1 MTRLIRSPSYP
12 FISLPEAVERARTLY
27 AAARRSTVSADAA
40 AEVWGYSA
48 KSSGGK
54 QTIAALRA
62 FGLLEGEGAV
72 RLTDRG
78 VHILL
83 EEDGSEERGRL
94 LRQAALAPP
103 VYTRLWERYGPDLPS
118 DKGLQTHLV
127 LEMGFN
133 ENAVVDVIRGY
144 KTTLDFA
151 KLRGPEKSPS
161 SSSAPALVPQFL
173 APPPAPLPPSDL
185 TLGFPLLN
193 DNRVEL
199 RVLRKI
205 DPAEADQIRTLVE
218 IWLEKIVDG
227 V

>member
-1 MTRLIRSPSYP
+1 MTPLIRSPSYP
-12 FISLPEAVERARTLY
+12 FIGLSEAVERARTLY
-27 AAARRSTVSADAA
+27 AAGRRSTVSANAA
-40 AEVWGYSA
+40 AEAWGYSA

-62 FGLLEGEGAV
+62 FGMLEGEGTV
-72 RLTDRG
+72 RLTDRA

-83 EEDGSEERGRL
+83 DEGSDERDRL
-94 LRQAALAPP
+94 LRQAALTPP
-103 VYTRLWERYGPDLPS
+103 VYMRLWERYGPDLPS

-144 KTTLDFA
+144 KATLDFA
-151 KLRGPEKSPS
+151 KLRGPEKAPVSP
-161 SSSAPALVPQFL
+161 APALVPQFL

-205 DPAEADQIRTLVE
+205 DPAEADQIRTLFE

-227 V
+227 A